1 MQPNRI
7 FIGARWSLARSLP
20 EGNAWGSPGGSDK
33 TTLTEYYDP
42 FQDPNGDNWFTV
54 TTIVT
59 DPVYL
64 YTPFVTTTDFKKEAD
79 GRKFN
84 PTPCGALEMKEDRN
98 VNGARNGLGG
108 AAS

>member
-1 MQPNRI
+1 MQRPI
-7 FIGARWSLARSLP
+7 CEKAISARTVFLTSRLTNVCRSR
-20 EGNAWGSPGGSDK
+20 SDK
-33 TTLTEYYDP
+33 TALTEYYDL

-79 GRKFN
+79 GRKFS
-84 PTPCGALEMKEDRN
+84 PAPCA
-98 VNGARNGLGG
+98 AR
-108 AAS
+108 